1 MLFAIPSVFLTF
13 PAAYRK
19 IQFVDNLGR
28 LATALREPADY
39 FAGRGGEPWCWPRNL
54 IAFARETRR
63 DLQRR
68 TFESRLHNRYVL
80 VVNLDTAGTLNLDST
95 SYRLRP
101 GQCHLI
107 FPHQLHT
114 FHDLEREEILWLFL
128 TFELP
133 DDVQLRPLRQATLR
147 VDARLHALLIEFLL
161 AYQPKKVSAHRLQS
175 ILSEILLR
183 LVESAGSSDKR
194 RVPRVDIDGKL
205 LESVH
210 RQHARSLPDALTVQD
225 LAVHL
230 RLSESRLRARFR
242 ETFGLS
248 LGEYLRHLRLQEAVA
263 MMRHSQASLTEIALA
278 CGFGSSSAFSRAF
291 AGWAGASPRAF
302 RKATSPAKARQPRK
316 HKN

>member
-1 MLFAIPSVFLTF
+1 ME
-13 PAAYRK
+13 
-19 IQFVDNLGR
+19 NLDR
-28 LATALREPADY
+28 LAARLREPADY

-54 IAFARETRR
+54 IAFARRTRR

-68 TFESRLHNRYVL
+68 TFESRLHSRYVL

-114 FHDLEREEILWLFL
+114 FHDLDREEILWLFL

-133 DDVQLRPLRQATLR
+133 DDTPLRPLRQATLR
-147 VDARLHALLIEFLL
+147 VDDRRHALLVDFLL
-161 AYQPKKVSAHRLQS
+161 AYRTGKASAHRLQS
-175 ILSEILLR
+175 VLSEILLG
-183 LVESAGSSDKR
+183 LVESAGSAEKQ
-194 RVPRVDIDGKL
+194 RVPRANTDGKL

-210 RQHARSLPDALTVQD
+210 RQHARALPDALTVGK
-225 LAVHL
+225 LAAHL
-230 RLSESRLRARFR
+230 RLSDSRLRARFR
-242 ETFGLS
+242 DTFGLS

-263 MMRHSQASLTEIALA
+263 MMRHSQASLTEVALS

-291 AGWAGASPRAF
+291 AAWAGSNPRAF
-302 RKATSPAKARQPRK
+302 RRAASPAKASRRRK

>member
-1 MLFAIPSVFLTF
+1 VE
-13 PAAYRK
+13 
-19 IQFVDNLGR
+19 NLGR
-28 LATALREPADY
+28 LAAVLREPADY

-54 IAFARETRR
+54 IAFARQTRR

-68 TFESRLHNRYVL
+68 TFESRLHSRYVL

-114 FHDLEREEILWLFL
+114 FHDLDREEILWLFL

-133 DDVQLRPLRQATLR
+133 DDAPLHPLRQATLR
-147 VDARLHALLIEFLL
+147 VDGPLHALLVEFLL
-161 AYQPKKVSAHRLQS
+161 AYRTRKASAHRLQS

-183 LVESAGSSDKR
+183 LVEAAGSAGKR
-194 RVPRVDIDGKL
+194 RVARADLDGKL
-205 LESVH
+205 LETVH
-210 RQHARSLPDALTVQD
+210 RQHTRALPDALTVQD
-225 LAVHL
+225 LATHL

-263 MMRHSQASLTEIALA
+263 MMRHSQASLTEVALS

-291 AGWAGASPRAF
+291 AAWAGSSPRAF
-302 RKATSPAKARQPRK
+302 RKVASAAKTSRHRK

>member
-1 MLFAIPSVFLTF
+1 MIFALPSVFLTF
-13 PAAYRK
+13 PAVGRRLRNVEDL
-19 IQFVDNLGR
+19 FR
-28 LATALREPADY
+28 LAAVLREPADY
-39 FAGRGGEPWCWPRNL
+39 FAGRGEEPWCWPRNL
-54 IAFARETRR
+54 IAFARQTRR

-114 FHDLEREEILWLFL
+114 FHDLDREEILWLFL

-133 DDVQLRPLRQATLR
+133 DAAPLRPLRQATLS
-147 VDARLHALLIEFLL
+147 VDTRLHALLVEFLL
-161 AYQPKKVSAHRLQS
+161 AYRTKKASAHRLQNV
-175 ILSEILLR
+175 LSEILLR
-183 LVESAGSSDKR
+183 LVEAAGSAGKR
-194 RVPRVDIDGKL
+194 RVARADTDGKL

-210 RQHARSLPDALTVQD
+210 RHHARSLPDALTVQD
-225 LAVHL
+225 LAAHL

-263 MMRHSQASLTEIALA
+263 MIRHSQASLTEIALS

-291 AGWAGASPRAF
+291 AAWAGSSPRAF
-302 RKATSPAKARQPRK
+302 RKIASAAEAGRRRK